1 MKHRLSLFAVAAASL
16 GLLGCTSSAN
26 VVLCPNAAILADTAT
41 ETVFRAGA
49 PADLSGELFTANMTT
64 ATTQCRFDK
73 TQGTTYSSLD
83 LGFRATRAPSPD
95 PASYSLSYFVAVNQA
110 ERVISKEMY
119 TVRLNFAP
127 GAATATA
134 EESIDQ
140 TVINLERGHLPDD
153 YQLLSGFQL
162 TEAQR
167 AYSQKMGHYL
177 P

>member
-1 MKHRLSLFAVAAASL
+1 MKHRLSLFAVLAGSL
-16 GLLGCTSSAN
+16 SLLGCSSGGN
-26 VVLCPNAAILADTAT
+26 VVLCPSAAILADTAT
-41 ETVFRAGA
+41 ETVFLAGA
-49 PADLSGELFTANMTT
+49 PADPSGELFTANLIT
-64 ATTQCRFDK
+64 ATTQCRLDK
-73 TQGTTYSSLD
+73 TEGATYSSLD

-95 PASYSLSYFVAVNQA
+95 AASYSLSYFVAVNQA
-110 ERVISKEMY
+110 ERVISKQMY

-127 GAATATA
+127 GASTATA

-167 AYSQKMGHYL
+167 AYSQKMGRYI